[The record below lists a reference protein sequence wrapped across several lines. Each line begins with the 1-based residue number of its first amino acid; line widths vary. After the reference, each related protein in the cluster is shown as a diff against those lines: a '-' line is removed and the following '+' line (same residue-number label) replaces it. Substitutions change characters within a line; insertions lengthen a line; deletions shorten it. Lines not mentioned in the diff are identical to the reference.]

1 LIPGLTKQDD
11 IMAKIKDIENTASSL
26 KKFMHFFI
34 KLTMIL
40 YLMKTVIILLYSHF
54 IIEKST
60 NIIITY

>member
-1 LIPGLTKQDD
+1 
-11 IMAKIKDIENTASSL
+11 MAKIKDIENTASSL
-26 KKFMHFFI
+26 KEFMHFFI
-34 KLTMIL
+34 KLIMIL